1 MKRIRKILKLVFAS
15 GLDVFR
21 KGYSYHS
28 GALTYSFMLSM
39 APLTIVTLNIAGL
52 MPIFDINRVEEI
64 IDRFFPQYTTKVVH
78 EILEIQKRSA
88 QSSLIALG
96 LSYVFSVSFLKNMGK
111 AFSFVSEGSGGERR
125 EIFYWFIMP
134 VLVLAGLAVVSVSF
148 FLNIYLRLIIPT
160 GYALLINLSYALPV
174 AAILFLIYRSFL
186 KAGIGNTKL
195 FAVSLFISLLM
206 FFLQWGFTW
215 YIAHLFKGSILYGS
229 LSTIVVFLL
238 WINLTFLT
246 LLYGARLIY
255 RIKNL

>member
-1 MKRIRKILKLVFAS
+1 MKRIDRILGLMVASLV
-15 GLDVFR
+15 DIV
-21 KGYSYHS
+21 KKNYSYHS

-52 MPIFDINRVEEI
+52 LPIFDINRVEEI
-64 IDRFFPQYTTKVVH
+64 IDRFFPQYTTKVIH

-96 LSYVFSVSFLKNMGK
+96 LSYVFSVGFIKNISK
-111 AFSFVSEGSGGERR
+111 AFSFVSEGTVGERR
-125 EIFYWFIMP
+125 EIFYWIIMP
-134 VLVLAGLAVVSVSF
+134 IMVLASLSVLSVSF
-148 FLNIYLRLIIPT
+148 FLNIYLRLIIPA
-160 GYALLINLSYALPV
+160 GYTLLINLFYALPIAV
-174 AAILFLIYRSFL
+174 ILFIIYRSFL
-186 KAGIGNTKL
+186 KTGIGASRL
-195 FAVSLFISLLM
+195 FAISLFVSLLM

-215 YIAHLFKGSILYGS
+215 YVAHIFRGSVLYGS

-238 WINLTFLT
+238 WINLTFLA